1 MLGTLVYIK
10 QETYLKDQIIDRIYC
25 IRRIIY
31 MVDLTEK
38 EIDLLTRIFILET
51 AKNTKDREKNKNSC

>member
-1 MLGTLVYIK
+1 
-10 QETYLKDQIIDRIYC
+10 
-25 IRRIIY
+25 

-51 AKNTKDREKNKNSC
+51 AKSTKDREKILSLASIYFKLTKRHLFMDFESSLEDVAKKYSL

>member
-1 MLGTLVYIK
+1 
-10 QETYLKDQIIDRIYC
+10 
-25 IRRIIY
+25 

-51 AKNTKDREKNKNSC
+51 AKNTKDREKILSLASIYFKSTKRHLFMDFESNLEDVIKKYSL